1 MLKVCHTAR
10 LSRSQ
15 PPSESVPPFEL
26 WLPASCFLADRAS
39 KTESQA
45 RVLWISSAFKHS
57 SWPKQLC
64 LYRIFVWHF
73 VLHLSDRDW
82 WMELDVIVSM
92 CGYWCSSKQPEPRQ
106 NVQIYVGASYVVCF
120 ALAHFQPQSP
130 RFQCATA
137 GELAPSGNDRKK
149 SKLGWLGYALWCL
162 SMFFHALVAF
172 WFDRRLQVPRDD
184 IILMSCWIWQRHAGT
199 CRSLCILG
207 LAEVCWSM
215 LKLILSEWIGGLLF
229 LEHDRFLADIGIH
242 WWSAQ
247 QFCRSILCS
256 CRSSI
261 PFAFESHGEARCR
274 RWWSGQGW
282 ATARETDFLC
292 MDDVLCCAVARVSWL
307 SRVQMRKW
315 SLHSRGTRSGT

>member
-1 MLKVCHTAR
+1 MQNKQSKCLKFVFPLAH

-26 WLPASCFLADRAS
+26 WLPASCFLADSAS

-149 SKLGWLGYALWCL
+149 SKLGWLGYARLISFIFVLCFF
-162 SMFFHALVAF
+162 MFLLCFGFSCIFYCFIFFPKAF
-172 WFDRRLQVPRDD
+172 W
-184 IILMSCWIWQRHAGT
+184 ILRKMK
-199 CRSLCILG
+199 CRC
-207 LAEVCWSM
+207 
-215 LKLILSEWIGGLLF
+215 
-229 LEHDRFLADIGIH
+229 
-242 WWSAQ
+242 
-247 QFCRSILCS
+247 
-256 CRSSI
+256 
-261 PFAFESHGEARCR
+261 
-274 RWWSGQGW
+274 
-282 ATARETDFLC
+282 
-292 MDDVLCCAVARVSWL
+292 
-307 SRVQMRKW
+307 
-315 SLHSRGTRSGT
+315 